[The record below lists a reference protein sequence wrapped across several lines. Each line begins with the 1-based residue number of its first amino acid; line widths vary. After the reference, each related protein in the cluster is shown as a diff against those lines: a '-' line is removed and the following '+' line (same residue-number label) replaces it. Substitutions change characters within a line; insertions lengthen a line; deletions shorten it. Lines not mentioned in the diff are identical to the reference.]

1 MRGIFIVFEG
11 GDFCGKTTQS
21 KRLYEDLKARGLDVV
36 WTKEPGGTPEGL
48 EIRQKLLHGNIPPEE
63 ETDLFC
69 QDRKIHYEKVIKP
82 ALERGATV
90 LCDRNEYSTIAYQ
103 GGGRGY
109 DVAEI
114 KRKSGEARNG
124 IEPDLIILTDC
135 NPETLKERIEKR
147 GETLTRFEKLGM
159 DFHHRVRKSFLD
171 QAAQDPQKWR
181 VLDASRSIDEIY
193 EDVKK
198 CAEPL
203 LPKTEKK

>member
-21 KRLYEDLKARGLDVV
+21 RRLYEDLKSLGLDVV

-48 EIRQKLLHGNIPPEE
+48 EIRQKLLHGNISPEE
-63 ETDLFC
+63 ELDLFC
-69 QDRKIHYEKVIKP
+69 EDREIHYRTVIRS
-82 ALERGATV
+82 ALERGAV
-90 LCDRNEYSTIAYQ
+90 VICDRTEYSTIAYQ
-103 GGGRGY
+103 GAGRGY
-109 DVAEI
+109 DIAEI
-114 KRKSGEARNG
+114 KRKSGKARGG
-124 IEPDLIILTDC
+124 IEPDLIILADC
-135 NPETLKERIEKR
+135 DPETLKSRAEKR

-171 QAAQDPQKWR
+171 QAEEKPEKWR

-198 CAEPL
+198 CVEPL
-203 LPKTEKK
+203 LTKFK